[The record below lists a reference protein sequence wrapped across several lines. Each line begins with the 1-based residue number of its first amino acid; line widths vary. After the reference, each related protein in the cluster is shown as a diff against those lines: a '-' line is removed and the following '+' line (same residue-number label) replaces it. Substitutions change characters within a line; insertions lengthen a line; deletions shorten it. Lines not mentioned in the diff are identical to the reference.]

1 MMMYSMSKQITW
13 YEELSWIGEYRFPLQ
28 RRKQS
33 YTSLMTEWVHDYC
46 THIDACESLD
56 DETKRRIKTFANSLV
71 ECHTRYL
78 NSQFA
83 DAYTLFNQSMN
94 DVQGSLLSVDFGMQ
108 NGFTN
113 EGVGHYFR
121 IRKGDKTRSY
131 LEILH
136 IPLSSRR

>member
-1 MMMYSMSKQITW
+1 
-13 YEELSWIGEYRFPLQ
+13 
-28 RRKQS
+28 
-33 YTSLMTEWVHDYC
+33 MTEWVHDYC

-136 IPLSSRR
+136 IPL

>member
-1 MMMYSMSKQITW
+1 MMYSMSKQITW

-33 YTSLMTEWVHDYC
+33 YTALMTEWVHDYC
-46 THIDACESLD
+46 THIDACKSLD

-94 DVQGSLLSVDFGMQ
+94 DVCYPPNAYGVAKKQLNIHRGTLL
-108 NGFTN
+108 
-113 EGVGHYFR
+113 FR
-121 IRKGDKTRSY
+121 FQ
-131 LEILH
+131 
-136 IPLSSRR
+136 